1 MTRTRKVLALLVSL
15 PCALGVFAAA
25 SVRTVGSD
33 EMSPSIRAGDR
44 VLILPLEPIRGDV
57 VALEDPLDPGR
68 IVLRRAIAD
77 GDKRVRYENGELR
90 VDVKRIRQKEM
101 GELDGDRVTEETM
114 WSKPP
119 ARANTWLLRY
129 RKEPVR
135 WEAEA
140 VPVPEGSWYLLA
152 DNRDGAVDSRWWGPI
167 STERMLGV
175 VRLRYGPADAWRP
188 EWQVLDPIP

>member
-1 MTRTRKVLALLVSL
+1 MTRTAKILLLLLALPLALLG
-15 PCALGVFAAA
+15 AGATK
-25 SVRTVGSD
+25 VRTVGSD

-57 VALEDPLDPGR
+57 VALQDPLDPAR
-68 IVLRRAIAD
+68 VVLRRAIAD
-77 GDKRVRYENGELR
+77 GSKRVRYEDGELR

-101 GELDGDRVTEETM
+101 GELDGDRVTQETM

-129 RKEPVR
+129 KKEPVK
-135 WEAEA
+135 WKAEV
-140 VPVPEGSWYLLA
+140 VPVPDGSWYLLA

-167 STERMLGV
+167 STDRFLGV
-175 VRLRYGPADAWRP
+175 VRLRYGPADDWRP
-188 EWQVLDPIP
+188 EWEILNPIP